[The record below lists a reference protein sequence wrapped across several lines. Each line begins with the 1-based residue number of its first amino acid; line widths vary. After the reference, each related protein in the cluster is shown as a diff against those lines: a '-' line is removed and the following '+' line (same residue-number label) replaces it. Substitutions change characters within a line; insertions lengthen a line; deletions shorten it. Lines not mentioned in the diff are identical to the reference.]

1 MPELL
6 RMPEIAAATTS
17 ATLAGWPVAV
27 NTRFSA
33 SDVIATVE
41 TDKAVVDVE
50 AEADG
55 VILRTLVAEGTEVEV
70 GTAIAVLAAPDET
83 VDDVDAFLASLGV
96 SAGNGTA
103 PVTAPA
109 AAEPAVTTAP
119 AAGDGAVRRFA
130 SPLARRLAAEA
141 GLLVTDLDGTGPG
154 GRIVRRDVEAALAQ
168 RVAHEEADLHDASP
182 ALPGPPAPLVEV
194 PATPAPTPA
203 RTPVDPAAGFTDQPL
218 SRMRKAVAA
227 RLTESKT
234 TAPHFYVRGVARVDA
249 LLQLRA
255 DLNDGADVRI
265 SVNDL
270 LVKAVAKAHLQVPEM
285 NVVWTGDAIRSFTG
299 VDVAVAVATEKG
311 LVTPV
316 LTGVE
321 RRSITDVARATQDF
335 AARAREGRLQQSELE
350 GGSLT
355 VSNLGM
361 YGVEEFAA
369 IINPPQAAI
378 LAVGAAKQEAVVT
391 DGRLE
396 VATVLRVTLSVD
408 HRPVDGAIAARWMS
422 AFVSLLERPVR
433 ILS

>member
-33 SDVIATVE
+33 SDIIATVE

-50 AEADG
+50 AESDG

-70 GTAIAVLAAPDET
+70 GTAIAVLARPGET
-83 VDDVDAFLASLGV
+83 VDDVDAALAALGV
-96 SAGNGTA
+96 SGGNGHPPATTPEPLASPTVSTGNGA
-103 PVTAPA
+103 P
-109 AAEPAVTTAP
+109 
-119 AAGDGAVRRFA
+119 RRFA

-141 GLLVTDLDGTGPG
+141 GLLVTDLAGTGPG
-154 GRIVRRDVEAALAQ
+154 GRIVRRDVEAVLAQ
-168 RVAHEEADLHDASP
+168 RVAHEEADVHDASP
-182 ALPGPPAPLVEV
+182 ELPGPAEPPREV
-194 PATPAPTPA
+194 PTTTA
-203 RTPVDPAAGFTDQPL
+203 RPEVAEYTDQPL
-218 SRMRKAVAA
+218 SRMRRAVAA
-227 RLTESKT
+227 RLTGSVT

-255 DLNDGADVRI
+255 DLNEGADVRI

-270 LVKAVAKAHLQVPEM
+270 VVKAVAKAHQQVPEM
-285 NVVWTGDAIRSFTG
+285 NVVWAGDAIRSFTG
-299 VDVAVAVATEKG
+299 VDVSVAVATDTG

-350 GGSLT
+350 GGSVT

-378 LAVGAAKQEAVVT
+378 LAVGAARQEAVVT

-396 VATVLRVTLSVD
+396 VATVLRVTVSVD
-408 HRPVDGAIAARWMS
+408 HRPVDGAIAARWMA
-422 AFVSLLERPVR
+422 AFVALLERPVR